1 MIGLKPHLREVF
13 DSASIPQL
21 EQMIAFREWAILTW
35 DEGNRYWSKIN
46 MRELDDAVTELEY
59 LKAVL
64 SHRRYEEQY
73 GD

>member
-13 DSASIPQL
+13 DSASIPEL
-21 EQMIAFREWAILTW
+21 EYMVVCREKRILAW
-35 DEGNRYWSKIN
+35 DDYFASGHD
-46 MRELDDAVTELEY
+46 LDDMMTELEY

>member
-13 DSASIPQL
+13 DSASIPEL
-21 EQMIAFREWAILTW
+21 EYMVCWRERRVLAW
-35 DEGNRYWSKIN
+35 DDHFMSEHD
-46 MRELDDAVTELEY
+46 LDDTMTELEY